1 MSDKP
6 KFRIMKN
13 GYDRFEV
20 DSKIDSYQQ
29 EIYDLRRKLEIYS
42 AKLEQSTLIMEELRT
57 RYVNVSA
64 TLSSKEQMAD
74 NISRMALQEANQIIR
89 SAQENAD
96 MIIKEALSLSRLI
109 LTDLTKLSNSVIDM
123 KGEVKDKL
131 DVLYKDIEDFKLPEL
146 PDLKWLEEA
155 ENRMQ

>member
-64 TLSSKEQMAD
+64 TLSIKEQMAD

>member
-123 KGEVKDKL
+123 K
-131 DVLYKDIEDFKLPEL
+131 
-146 PDLKWLEEA
+146 
-155 ENRMQ
+155 

>member
-96 MIIKEALSLSRLI
+96 LIIKEALSLSRLI